1 MVGLPDAGPVR
12 AARGSRLFWRARRAS
27 PKEVC
32 RRLRVERAQQL
43 MARSALTLEEVAHE
57 CGYAHA
63 SHFCR
68 DDKAEP
74 GLTPT
79 PWRRKLIDRFTE
91 PLPPAVAPVREYGA
105 RASERVMPAK
115 EMTDCGGRSS
125 DCGLGAPPPPEA
137 SEESWGHTR

>member
-1 MVGLPDAGPVR
+1 
-12 AARGSRLFWRARRAS
+12 
-27 PKEVC
+27 
-32 RRLRVERAQQL
+32 

-57 CGYAHA
+57 CGYARA

-115 EMTDCGGRSS
+115 EMTDCGGRIADWANS
-125 DCGLGAPPPPEA
+125 PKRRRNPRV
-137 SEESWGHTR
+137 TRGEWSAVVLFRSPHSAFRFPQSAIRNPQSAIRHLP